1 MPRYLGLTA
10 VAGGRTMAPQG
21 GAQDRPIGDATK
33 GTHDVAAVIDRW
45 QGRRVLVIGD
55 IVADEQVYGRPL
67 RIAREA
73 PVLVLEHVGAAIDP
87 GGATNVAAN
96 LAAMGASVQ
105 LAGVVGDDATG
116 RALVENLAARGIDIS
131 GVVVDPTRPTTT
143 KTRVWAAGAQQ
154 QARQMVVRLDR
165 LDNRPLGPE
174 SVATIVAHVSHALAA
189 VKGTAP
195 VDAVVISDYENG
207 VIHPD
212 VIAACLPVAKAREI
226 PVVVDAHGGLD
237 RFRGATIF
245 TPNQPEAEAELG
257 RSLTTE
263 NDVKAGAWEL
273 LNRLHASAIL
283 VTRGQQ
289 GMTLVVRQAVGDG
302 TIHVPAPTMAAVDPT
317 GAGDTV
323 AAAFTLAWVSGANP
337 TDAARLATAGA
348 AVAVAHAGT
357 VAVTAAEVREAIAR
371 VG

>member
-1 MPRYLGLTA
+1 
-10 VAGGRTMAPQG
+10 MAPQSGSRPSPPSRRIG
-21 GAQDRPIGDATK
+21 GGGGGDGGPPTI
-33 GTHDVAAVIDRW
+33 AAVIDRW

-105 LAGVVGDDATG
+105 LAGVIGDDATG
-116 RALVENLAARGIDIS
+116 RALVDNLASRGIDVS
-131 GVVVDPTRPTTT
+131 GVVVDPSRSTTT

-189 VKGTAP
+189 VEGAAP

-212 VIAACLPVAKAREI
+212 VIAASLPVATARGI

-237 RFRGATIF
+237 RFCGATIF
-245 TPNQPEAEAELG
+245 TPNQPEAETELG
-257 RSLTTE
+257 RTLTSDD
-263 NDVKAGAWEL
+263 DVEAGALEL
-273 LNRLHASAIL
+273 LRRLDATAIL
-283 VTRGQQ
+283 ITRGQQ
-289 GMTLVVRQAVGDG
+289 GMTLVVGDAAGG
-302 TIHVPAPTMAAVDPT
+302 TALRVPSPTMAAVDPT

-323 AAAFTLAWVSGANP
+323 AAAFTLAWVSGASP
-337 TDAARLATAGA
+337 ADAARLATAGA
-348 AVAVAHAGT
+348 SVAVAHAGT
-357 VAVTAAEVREAIAR
+357 AAVTAAEVRAAISR

>member
-1 MPRYLGLTA
+1 MTPRDDSAY
-10 VAGGRTMAPQG
+10 
-21 GAQDRPIGDATK
+21 RPRADATD
-33 GTHDVAAVIDRW
+33 GARDIAAVIDQW
-45 QGRRVLVIGD
+45 QSRRILVIGD

-73 PVLVLEHVGAAIDP
+73 PVLVLEHVGGAIDP

-116 RALVENLAARGIDIS
+116 RALVDNLATRGIDVS
-131 GVVVDPTRPTTT
+131 GVVVDPSRSTTT

-165 LDNRPLGPE
+165 LDNRPLGLE
-174 SVATIVAHVSHALAA
+174 SVAFVVDHVSRALAPE
-189 VKGTAP
+189 GGNPP

-212 VIAACLPVAKAREI
+212 VVAACLPSALARGI
-226 PVVVDAHGGLD
+226 PVAVDAHGGLN
-237 RFRGATIF
+237 RFRGATVF

-257 RSLTTE
+257 RTMTTDD
-263 NDVKAGAWEL
+263 DVERGAWEL
-273 LNRLHASAIL
+273 LTRLNASAIL
-283 VTRGQQ
+283 VTRGQE
-289 GMTLVVRQAVGDG
+289 GMTLVVRDNVGRA
-302 TIHVPAPTMAAVDPT
+302 TIRMRAPTMAAVDPT

-357 VAVTAAEVREAIAR
+357 VAVTAAEVREAISRAR
-371 VG
+371 

>member
-1 MPRYLGLTA
+1 MAHDFGVTEVSGA
-10 VAGGRTMAPQG
+10 RTMAPQG
-21 GAQDRPIGDATK
+21 AGPST
-33 GTHDVAAVIDRW
+33 TAAVVDRW

-73 PVLVLEHVGAAIDP
+73 PVLVLEHVGNTIDP

-96 LAAMGASVQ
+96 LAAMGATVI

-116 RALVENLAARGIDIS
+116 RALIDNLAARGIDVS
-131 GVVVDPTRPTTT
+131 GVVVDPSRSTTT

-174 SVATIVAHVSHALAA
+174 AVATLVGHVSRSLATEDS
-189 VKGTAP
+189 VAP

-207 VIHPD
+207 VIHPE
-212 VIAACLPVAKAREI
+212 VIAACLPVATARGI
-226 PVVVDAHGGLD
+226 AVVVDAHGGLD
-237 RFRGATIF
+237 RFRGATVF

-257 RSLTTE
+257 RTLTTDD
-263 NDVKAGAWEL
+263 DVESGAREL
-273 LNRLHASAIL
+273 LGRLDAAAIL
-283 VTRGQQ
+283 ITRGQQ
-289 GMTLVVRQAVGDG
+289 GMTLVVRDVAGS
-302 TIHVPAPTMAAVDPT
+302 TATRVPAPTMTAVDPT

-323 AAAFTLAWVSGANP
+323 AAAFTLAWVSGASP
-337 TDAARLATAGA
+337 ADAARLATAGA
-348 AVAVAHAGT
+348 SVAVAHAGT
-357 VAVTAAEVREAIAR
+357 VAVTATEVRAALAR
-371 VG
+371 FE